1 MRVAVVDDLRMDVEN
16 LRGMLDRRLPSGTFI
31 DLYASGEAFLAS
43 QSRYDLIFLDIVME
57 GMDGIE
63 TARQFRARDMDCLI
77 VFLTSSREYVWE
89 AFPMHAFDYLVKP
102 VEQERLDRVLEE
114 AQAVYPSNATLESA
128 RSALESS
135 LTQLADAGRQV
146 VEEQGYD
153 YPVSAQLTQC
163 WFPTKEYDG
172 FALPAGNYTALRVV
186 IGEGEGQNWWCVLYP
201 NLCFLDAVSAVV
213 PEEGKQKLEQV
224 LTEEEY
230 RQVTA
235 GGKFEIRFKLPELLG
250 SL

>member
-1 MRVAVVDDLRMDVEN
+1 MRVAVVDDLRMDAEN

-114 AQAVYPSNATLESA
+114 AQRALACQERMLSRRICAACWTGRWGGSGSPCRYPPCAMPTPGIILC
-128 RSALESS
+128 S
-135 LTQLADAGRQV
+135 LPL
-146 VEEQGYD
+146 
-153 YPVSAQLTQC
+153 
-163 WFPTKEYDG
+163 PT
-172 FALPAGNYTALRVV
+172 V
-186 IGEGEGQNWWCVLYP
+186 
-201 NLCFLDAVSAVV
+201 
-213 PEEGKQKLEQV
+213 
-224 LTEEEY
+224 
-230 RQVTA
+230 
-235 GGKFEIRFKLPELLG
+235 G
-250 SL
+250 S

>member
-1 MRVAVVDDLRMDVEN
+1 MRVAVVDDLRMDAEN

-57 GMDGIE
+57 GMNGIE

-114 AQAVYPSNATLESA
+114 AQRAWRARNACC
-128 RSALESS
+128 
-135 LTQLADAGRQV
+135 
-146 VEEQGYD
+146 
-153 YPVSAQLTQC
+153 P
-163 WFPTKEYDG
+163 
-172 FALPAGNYTALRVV
+172 
-186 IGEGEGQNWWCVLYP
+186 
-201 NLCFLDAVSAVV
+201 
-213 PEEGKQKLEQV
+213 
-224 LTEEEY
+224 
-230 RQVTA
+230 
-235 GGKFEIRFKLPELLG
+235 
-250 SL
+250 

>member
-1 MRVAVVDDLRMDVEN
+1 MRVAVVDDLRMDAEN

-31 DLYASGEAFLAS
+31 DLYESGEAFLAS

-114 AQAVYPSNATLESA
+114 AQ
-128 RSALESS
+128 RALACQERMLSLKVGRQRITVPVSS
-135 LTQLADAGRQV
+135 LRHANARDHFVFVTLTDGRELKCYMTFGEMLAM
-146 VEEQGYD
+146 
-153 YPVSAQLTQC
+153 L
-163 WFPTKEYDG
+163 
-172 FALPAGNYTALRVV
+172 
-186 IGEGEGQNWWCVLYP
+186 EGEPRFLVCNRGVLINMDQVRSFDGECFTMNGGQR
-201 NLCFLDAVSAVV
+201 FAVRLSEKTQIGRSFYQYTFRKTRGV
-213 PEEGKQKLEQV
+213 E
-224 LTEEEY
+224 
-230 RQVTA
+230 
-235 GGKFEIRFKLPELLG
+235 
-250 SL
+250 